1 MKTKLKTC
9 IVFINNDVQKFL
21 LTMKIT
27 LFIFFLAVFQVSA
40 TNIFSQ
46 SPKIS
51 LNMRNATV
59 REVIK
64 EIERQ
69 GQMNFFYNDN
79 LEELNKRVSVSSI
92 DKPIN
97 EVLETTLDQA
107 DMTYEVIKENFVV
120 LIPIAK
126 TIKNQPITVSGQVLS
141 AETNDPLPGV
151 NVVVK
156 GSTIGTITNLNGN
169 FTLEVPA
176 DMQVL
181 VFSFV
186 GMITQEV
193 SLEGR
198 TSVNVLMEEEMVG
211 LDEVIV
217 VGYGSMKKSDLTGS
231 ISSVK
236 REDIVGQA
244 VYSIENVLQGQSA
257 GVQITA
263 AGFRPGEGSGILI
276 RGQRSL
282 AGSNAP
288 LIIMDGVPVEF
299 GLMDINP
306 SDVESVEILKDASS
320 CAIYGSR
327 AANGVILITTR
338 RGKEGKAVVEYN
350 GYAGPQ
356 YTFKRMD
363 LMDTPTYAQF
373 KRDAYILDGTYTND
387 AAIFAP
393 WQLEAIAQNR
403 TTDWQDL
410 VFDQGFQQKHTLSV
424 SGGTEKTK
432 YSISASLDDHQ
443 ATVKNNDYRRLSSRF
458 NVDQDLA
465 PWLRVGMSAFV
476 SDSKTHYSVAFT
488 EVVKNSPMALPYD
501 AEGNIRMED
510 ELGDRNPLFDMQQEN
525 NLDERMQTRVMGTV
539 YGELTFIPE
548 HLTLRTTFS
557 PDLQFYTRGTYYRDF
572 ISSVSK
578 TQSNTLN
585 TLYESI
591 LTYDDTFFD
600 KHRVNVTAMY
610 GIQRNKA
617 TSTSLAGT
625 GLPYEHQLYHNIGS
639 VDVLSSYATGLSEW
653 ALESYML
660 RANYVYDDRYLLTLT
675 GRVDGSS
682 RLSSE
687 NKYSVFPSMAVAWHI
702 GNESFMDN
710 VETISLLK
718 LRYSMG
724 ETGNTGIA
732 PYQTQGVLYMSD
744 WISFNGAETRV
755 YQHGAIPNPDL
766 RWERTLSRNLGI
778 DIGLWKNRLTASVDV
793 YLNDTYDLMMNR
805 NLPFTSGYESVLENV
820 GETRNKGIE
829 VELSGI
835 SIQTQDFK
843 WTTDLNFAANRNEIV
858 SLYGTTNDD
867 IGSGWFI
874 GEPINVNYYW
884 VYDGIWQ
891 TEEAAQAA
899 LYGQV
904 PGNVRAKDINNDNKI
919 DDSDRQILGTEEPSW
934 IGGMTNRLQYKNL
947 DLSFFIYTVQ
957 GTQHFSIYGSAGYQ
971 DLLSLQAHANMDNMR
986 DVPYWMPDRQSK
998 EYQSPHISSQVRNSI
1013 QAYLNT
1019 SFTRVRNITLGYTFP
1034 KEMMSR
1040 LRINRARVY
1049 TSVQNPFT
1057 FTSFGG
1063 YDPEAA
1069 RGFDMP
1075 NYTTFLLGVDL
1086 SL

>member
-1 MKTKLKTC
+1 MKTKSKLYIILKH
-9 IVFINNDVQKFL
+9 NDVQKFL
-21 LTMKIT
+21 QTMKIT

-51 LNMRNATV
+51 LNVRNATV

-79 LEELNKRVSVSSI
+79 LKELNKKVSVSSI
-92 DKPIN
+92 DKPVN
-97 EVLETTLDQA
+97 EVLETTLYQA
-107 DMTYEVIKENFVV
+107 DMTYEVIKENFVI
-120 LIPIAK
+120 LLPMGK
-126 TIKNQPITVSGQVLS
+126 NIKNQPITVSGQVLS

-169 FTLEVPA
+169 FTIEVPA

-193 SLEGR
+193 ILEGR
-198 TSVNVLMEEEMVG
+198 TSVTVLMEEEMVG

-231 ISSVK
+231 ISSVE
-236 REDIVGQA
+236 RENIVGQA
-244 VYSIENVLQGQSA
+244 VYSIDNVLQGQSA

-263 AGFRPGEGSGILI
+263 GGFRPGQTSSILI

-282 AGSNAP
+282 AGNNSP
-288 LIIMDGVPVEF
+288 LIIIDGVPVES

-306 SDVESVEILKDASS
+306 SDVEAVEILKDASS

-338 RGKEGKAVVEYN
+338 RGMEGKPVVEYN

-356 YTFKRMD
+356 YTFERLD

-373 KRDAYILDGTYTND
+373 RRDAYILEGSYVND
-387 AAIFAP
+387 AGIFAP
-393 WQLEAIAQNR
+393 WQLEAIAENR

-410 VFDQGFQQKHTLSV
+410 VFDQGFQQKHNLSV
-424 SGGTEKTK
+424 RGGTETTK
-432 YSISASLDDHQ
+432 YSISASLDDHK
-443 ATVKNNDYRRLSSRF
+443 ATVDNNDYKRLSSRF

-465 PWLRVGMSAFV
+465 PWLRVGLNAFL
-476 SDSKTHYSVAFT
+476 SDSKTHHSVAFQN
-488 EVVKNSPMALPYD
+488 VIKNSPMALPYD
-501 AEGNIRMED
+501 ADGEIRMLD
-510 ELGDRNPLFDMQQEN
+510 ELNDRNPLFDMQRKN
-525 NLDERMQTRVMGTV
+525 NLDERLQTRILGTL
-539 YGELTFIPE
+539 YGEITFIPE
-548 HLTLRTTFS
+548 RLTLRTTYS
-557 PDLQFYTRGTYYRDF
+557 PDFLFYNRGTYRKDYA
-572 ISSVSK
+572 STVSNAESK
-578 TQSNTLN
+578 TIN

-591 LTYDDTFFD
+591 LTYDDTYFE
-600 KHRVNVTAMY
+600 KHRLNVTAMY
-610 GIQRNKA
+610 GIQRNRYTA
-617 TSTSLAGT
+617 MSMNGT
-625 GLPYEHQLYHNIGS
+625 GLPYEHQLFYNMASVNIL
-639 VDVLSSYATGLSEW
+639 DSYATGLSEW

-660 RANYVYDDRYLLTLT
+660 RANYVFDDRYLLTLT

-682 RLSSE
+682 RMAE
-687 NKYSVFPSMAVAWHI
+687 EHKYSLFPSMAVAWHI

-710 VETISLLK
+710 VDIISMLK
-718 LRYSMG
+718 LRFSMG

-732 PYQTQGVLYMSD
+732 PYQTQGLLSIGNLY
-744 WISFNGAETRV
+744 SFSGQDIQYFE
-755 YQHGAIPNPDL
+755 HGSIPNPDL
-766 RWERTLSRNLGI
+766 KWERTLSKNLGI
-778 DIGLWKNRLTASVDV
+778 SFGLWKNRLTGSIDV
-793 YLNDTYDLMMNR
+793 YDNYTYDLLMNR
-805 NLPFTSGYESVLENV
+805 NLPYSTGYSSVLQNV

-829 VELSGI
+829 VELSSI
-835 SIQTQDFK
+835 NIQTNDFT
-843 WTTDLNFAANRNEIV
+843 WSTELNFAANRNEIV
-858 SLYGTTNDD
+858 SLYGGKDD
-867 IGSGWFI
+867 DVGNLWFI

-884 VYDGIWQ
+884 IFDGIWQ
-891 TEEAAQAA
+891 TEEAAEAA
-899 LYGQV
+899 VYGQV
-904 PGNVRAKDINNDNKI
+904 PGNVRAKDLNDDGSINDE
-919 DDSDRQILGTEEPSW
+919 DRAILGSQEPSW
-934 IGGMTNRLQYKNL
+934 IGGMTNRLQYKNI
-947 DLSFFIYTVQ
+947 DLSCFIYTVQ
-957 GTQHFSIYGSAGYQ
+957 GTQHYSTYGSAGYL
-971 DLLSLQAHANMDNMR
+971 DLLSLEAHAYQDNMR
-986 DVPYWMPDRQSK
+986 DVQYWMPDRQSNEFQK
-998 EYQSPHISSQVRNSI
+998 PHISGQVRNNI
-1013 QAYLNT
+1013 QAYFNT
-1019 SFTRVRNITLGYTFP
+1019 SFVRVRNITLGYTLP
-1034 KEMMSR
+1034 ENLISKLKM
-1040 LRINRARVY
+1040 NRARVY

-1086 SL
+1086 TF